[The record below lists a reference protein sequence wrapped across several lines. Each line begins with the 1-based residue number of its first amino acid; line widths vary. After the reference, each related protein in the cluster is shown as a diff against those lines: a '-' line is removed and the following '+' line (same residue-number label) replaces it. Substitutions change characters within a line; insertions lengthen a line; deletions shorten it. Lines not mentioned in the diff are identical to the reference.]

1 MDRDGSRRVGDD
13 PGRAARS
20 FFTRSLYAL
29 PRSICRSYAAVRI
42 VPPFSRGATS
52 MDIVYLALLAVL
64 VGLSAAYITL
74 CAKLEDRK

>member
-1 MDRDGSRRVGDD
+1 
-13 PGRAARS
+13 
-20 FFTRSLYAL
+20 
-29 PRSICRSYAAVRI
+29 
-42 VPPFSRGATS
+42 